1 MFAVAALVLSGVSVW
16 ISLTSYR
23 MASVI
28 EEEQRLAVVVE
39 SRREEREDD
48 QKRKN
53 ASQAKFNTKV
63 LELIKEL
70 MK

>member
-1 MFAVAALVLSGVSVW
+1 MVAALVLSGVSVW

-28 EEEQRLAVVVE
+28 EEEQRLAVIVE
-39 SRREEREDD
+39 GRREEREDD
-48 QKRKN
+48 QKRRN
-53 ASQAKFNTKV
+53 EAQASFNKKV
-63 LELIKEL
+63 YELIKEL

>member
-23 MASVI
+23 MATII

-39 SRREEREDD
+39 NRRQEREDA
-48 QKRKN
+48 QRRRNEAQSAYNKK
-53 ASQAKFNTKV
+53 
-63 LELIKEL
+63 LYELIKEL